1 MGNSRGFHGLPVVAV
16 KVYSNA
22 YTQKKEVLSE
32 NIGKSGVYCWTNKL
46 SGKTYV
52 GSGVDLSKRLRSYY
66 NDNEL
71 KRNSRP
77 IKDALIKYGHKNFTL
92 EILEYCP
99 QTRLLDVE
107 QHYLDLLVPEYN
119 ILKTAYSL
127 LGYKHSPESLD
138 KLKGRII
145 SPEHKKLLSSVHK
158 GKLVS
163 PETRNKLA
171 TATASYKKSNPLTP
185 EALANIK
192 A

>member
-1 MGNSRGFHGLPVVAV
+1 M
-16 KVYSNA
+16 
-22 YTQKKEVLSE
+22 
-32 NIGKSGVYCWTNKL
+32 
-46 SGKTYV
+46 
-52 GSGVDLSKRLRSYY
+52 DLSKRLRSYY